1 MAKTKI
7 YNNFIYDG
15 TEAEVIIG
23 METTEVTMIKR
34 NIYKSVTTNDLND
47 NVEVRYYK
55 KTKEFKSP
63 SFKTIEEAINY
74 ELD

>member
-1 MAKTKI
+1 MTKTKI
-7 YNNFIYDG
+7 YRNFIYDG

-23 METTEVTMIKR
+23 METTEVTMMKR
-34 NIYKSVTTNDLND
+34 NIYKTVTTNDIND
-47 NVEVRYYK
+47 DVIVRYYK